1 MLACAGILCI
11 LSGLA
16 TASDQRL
23 TPIVKAAQKAK
34 PSVVSIR
41 GEKTVLPGPQA
52 GLNEVPKRVN
62 GMGTGVVIDPRG
74 YILTNYHVVD
84 GVREIQVTTAESK
97 KYIATSLPAMPKP
110 TWLSSRSARRKRWT

>member
-1 MLACAGILCI
+1 MLDRPAQVQTRKAGRRLAMLAAVGILFI
-11 LSGLA
+11 LSGQIK
-16 TASDQRL
+16 ASDQRM

-34 PSVVSIR
+34 LSVVSIR

-52 GLNEVPKRVN
+52 GGSEAPRRVN

-84 GVREIQVTTAESK
+84 GVREIQVTTASNTK
-97 KYIATSLPAMPKP
+97 CAIG
-110 TWLSSRSARRKRWT
+110 